1 MSTRTVLERDTTAHD
16 EPSWAQAR
24 VIARRTGAAHP
35 AGTVERML
43 AAATGSMLA
52 EDVLATAALPGAD
65 ASAMDGWALGGL
77 EGPWR
82 IGPPIPMGRAP
93 ATAPLESDLA
103 RPVTTGGP
111 LPPGAA
117 AVLRLERGRVEHRLL
132 HAAAPLAAGADVRR
146 AGEEALPGET
156 LVRCGTRLAPPHLAL
171 LAAAG
176 RDAVRVL
183 RAPTAQLLVLGDEV
197 VPGGLPAP
205 GTVRDVFGPSAPAIV
220 EAAGGCLDGV
230 GQVPDDLDAVIRAL
244 ASTTAD
250 LVITTGGTSRGG
262 GDHLRPA
269 LRALGART
277 LFAGVLVRPG
287 HPVALA
293 QLPDGR
299 AVLGLPG
306 NPLAGLLCLVGLGG
320 AVLDGML
327 GRPSAPAPLATV
339 AGAIANRSGSTRLV
353 ACAATAAGLVETG
366 FQRPGMLRGLA
377 DADAIAIVPPGGAV
391 AGSVVETLPLPW

>member
-1 MSTRTVLERDTTAHD
+1 MSTRTLLERDATAHAD
-16 EPSWAQAR
+16 PSWAQAR
-24 VIARRTGAAHP
+24 SIARRTGAAQP
-35 AGTVERML
+35 AGVVERPL
-43 AAATGSMLA
+43 AASGGSILA
-52 EDVLATAALPGAD
+52 EDAVATAPLPGAD

-82 IGPPIPMGRAP
+82 IGAPIAMGSAP
-93 ATAPLESDLA
+93 ATAPLAADLA
-103 RPVTTGGP
+103 RPVTTGGS
-111 LPPGAA
+111 LPPGTA
-117 AVLRLERGRVEHRLL
+117 AVLRLERGLVEHGLL
-132 HAAAPLAAGADVRR
+132 RAAVPLAAGADIRR
-146 AGEEALPGET
+146 AGEQALPGET
-156 LVRCGTRLAPPHLAL
+156 LVRGGTRLAPPHLAL

-183 RAPTAQLLVLGDEV
+183 RTPTAQLLVLGDEV
-197 VPGGLPAP
+197 VPGGQPPL
-205 GTVRDVFGPSAPAIV
+205 GTVRDVFGPSVPAIV
-220 EAAGGCLDGV
+220 EGSGGHLDGV
-230 GQVPDDLDAVIRAL
+230 RQVPDRLDSVIAAL
-244 ASTTAD
+244 AATTAD

-277 LFAGVLVRPG
+277 LIAGVRVRPG

-327 GRPSAPAPLATV
+327 GRPSTPAPLAAV
-339 AGAIANRSGSTRLV
+339 AGAIPNPSGSTRLV
-353 ACAATAAGLVETG
+353 ACAATASGLVETG
-366 FQRPGMLRGLA
+366 FQRPGMLRVLA
-377 DADAIAIVPPGGAV
+377 DADAVALVPPGGVLPGA
-391 AGSVVETLPLPW
+391 VVETLPLPW

>member
-1 MSTRTVLERDTTAHD
+1 MSTRTLPERDATAHAD
-16 EPSWAQAR
+16 PSWAQAR
-24 VIARRTGAAHP
+24 DIARRAGAAHP
-35 AGTVERML
+35 VGVVEQRL
-43 AAATGSMLA
+43 AAVNGRMLA
-52 EDVLATAALPGAD
+52 EDAVATAPMPGAD

-77 EGPWR
+77 DGPWR
-82 IGPPIPMGRAP
+82 IGAPIAMGSAP
-93 ATAPLESDLA
+93 AAAPLDTDLA

-111 LPPGAA
+111 LPPGTA
-117 AVLRLERGRVEHRLL
+117 AVLRLERGRVELGRL
-132 HAAAPLAAGADVRR
+132 HATAPLAPGADVRR

-156 LVRCGTRLAPPHLAL
+156 LVRRGTRLAPPHLAL

-176 RDAVRVL
+176 YDAVRVL

-197 VPGGLPAP
+197 VRGGLPAP

-220 EAAGGCLDGV
+220 EAAGGRLQDER
-230 GQVPDDLDAVIRAL
+230 QVPDDLDAVIDAL
-244 ASTTAD
+244 ASTTAG

-269 LRALGART
+269 LRAVGAR
-277 LFAGVLVRPG
+277 LLVAGVLVRPG

-339 AGAIANRSGSTRLV
+339 AGSIANPSGSTRLV

-377 DADAIAIVPPGGAV
+377 DADAVAVVPPGGAV